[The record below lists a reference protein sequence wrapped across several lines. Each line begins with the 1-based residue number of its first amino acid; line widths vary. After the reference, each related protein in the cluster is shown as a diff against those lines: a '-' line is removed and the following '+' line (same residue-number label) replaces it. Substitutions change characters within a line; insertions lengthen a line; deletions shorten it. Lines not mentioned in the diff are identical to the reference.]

1 MKDNDK
7 SFENEPTPI
16 AKAMNKKRDT
26 VASFSTQ
33 NNASKQFQDWDDDKT
48 EVLISTELSG
58 SSHPLLVEEDGT
70 KHSLSHFPYC
80 IGRDHD
86 CDLQPNGRG
95 ISRRHAE
102 ISMQSGRIVI
112 RDLGSSNG
120 VKVNGYNVS
129 QVLLED
135 QDVLSIGDC
144 NFTFT
149 QALEEHSEP
158 QMNWGIEI
166 PPPHIIR
173 AEHQKNSKSN
183 LHKLI
188 GVIAVGTGLL
198 FIGGYFYKVNNRTLT
213 IPPAI
218 SQKNDQTTEAPE
230 AKVSTDAINEPAI
243 TESNAQETKA
253 AQNANIDASNKPVTT
268 DETSNPPLLQL
279 KKSAKNAPKTAPMAN
294 YTTIPSIPQRPN
306 ETLKIAEEIPDNNA
320 QSTDAILSNAEK
332 HYQAGNADKAINSL
346 ELIGSDPNLSTAAG
360 DKINKLYMEFKKLH
374 KLYLQGNLALEQGQN
389 DEAVNLWAEYVDK
402 AKLILPDQS
411 SPYQMEAIQFLAKKY
426 EVSARTAEQNENY
439 QDAYINWQKL
449 YKLTGNSQAKAATEA
464 LNTLA
469 KDMYRDG
476 LRQEYVNTKKA
487 IEYWQKTQAI
497 VPPENEYYQ
506 KAEAKL
512 ALHNRWN

>member
-58 SSHPLLVEEDGT
+58 SSQPLLVEEDGT
-70 KHSLSHFPYC
+70 KHSLSHFPYS

-102 ISMQSGRIVI
+102 ISIQAGRIVI

-149 QALEEHSEP
+149 QALEEYSEP
-158 QMNWGIEI
+158 QINWGVEI
-166 PPPHIIR
+166 PPPHTIR
-173 AEHQKNSKSN
+173 AEHQKSSKSN

-213 IPPAI
+213 IPPEI
-218 SQKNDQTTEAPE
+218 SQKNEQTAEAPE
-230 AKVSTDAINEPAI
+230 AKVTTAAINKPAI
-243 TESNAQETKA
+243 NESNAQETKA
-253 AQNANIDASNKPVTT
+253 AQKANIDAANKPVTT
-268 DETSNPPLLQL
+268 AETSNSSSAQL
-279 KKSAKNAPKTAPMAN
+279 KKSAKHAPKTAALTN
-294 YTTIPSIPQRPN
+294 HTTIPSIPQRPN
-306 ETLKIAEEIPDNNA
+306 ETLKTPEQVPNNNT
-320 QSTDAILSNAEK
+320 QSTDAVLSSAEK
-332 HYQAGNADKAINSL
+332 HYQTGHADKAINSL
-346 ELIGSDPNLSTAAG
+346 EQIGSDPNLSAAAG
-360 DKINKLYMEFKKLH
+360 DKINKLYMEFKNLH
-374 KLYLQGNLALEQGQN
+374 KLYLQANLALEQGQS
-389 DEAVNLWAEYVDK
+389 DEAVDLWAEYVDK
-402 AKLILPDQS
+402 AKLIIPDQS

-426 EVSARTAEQNENY
+426 EVSARTAEQNKNY
-439 QDAYINWQKL
+439 QDAYINWRKL

-469 KDMYRDG
+469 RDMYRNG

-497 VPPENEYYQ
+497 VAPENEYYQ